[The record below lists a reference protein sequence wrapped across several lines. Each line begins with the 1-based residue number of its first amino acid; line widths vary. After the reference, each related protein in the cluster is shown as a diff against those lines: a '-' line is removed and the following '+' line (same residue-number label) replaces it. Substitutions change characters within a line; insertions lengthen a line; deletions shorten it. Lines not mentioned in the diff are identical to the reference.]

1 MEYKWN
7 FSSNNISLTIE
18 QLKSKTNRSRTYGND
33 VNETPI
39 RLFIDNFRISFKKR
53 PSPYYLYII
62 LCIVINGL
70 RTIDNFKF
78 NEIHTFNNTWFIP
91 PIIKT
96 DCKPISLVHDNFY
109 KQQKKFKFGQI
120 IWWKYLYNVLKI
132 SNFEEIFQDSL
143 WLLTSRHHRAKIAN
157 YSTSCTPISEKQ
169 SICRASSL
177 WQR

>member
-1 MEYKWN
+1 MTAEDCARRIRAYG
-7 FSSNNISLTIE
+7 IE
-18 QLKSKTNRSRTYGND
+18 DEGCFA
-33 VNETPI
+33 
-39 RLFIDNFRISFKKR
+39 FIAGEK
-53 PSPYYLYII
+53 YII
-62 LCIVINGL
+62 Y
-70 RTIDNFKF
+70 
-78 NEIHTFNNTWFIP
+78 EA
-91 PIIKT
+91 
-96 DCKPISLVHDNFY
+96 LVHDNFY